1 MSISLTDIGGGQT
14 MVITMPA
21 ELMVKQ
27 LPKPLFE
34 MDGISKRQI
43 EEHYTLYEAYVKKT
57 NEIHSK
63 LRDVSRENVNQNY
76 SELRELR
83 VELSFTLDAVKLHE
97 AYFFN
102 LGGKATKPS
111 SKVTDLVNRSF
122 GSFEAWTTDF
132 KACGMAA
139 RGWVVTAFDFDDN
152 RLHNF
157 ICDSHNTYGIWNA
170 LPVIVLDTYEHS
182 YMIDYGVKRPPY
194 LDAFMQNL
202 NWDEIN
208 KRVDGITISGE
219 PRPSM

>member
-1 MSISLTDIGGGQT
+1 

-21 ELMVKQ
+21 DLTVKQ
-27 LPKPLFE
+27 LPQSLFE
-34 MDGISKRQI
+34 MDGISRRQI
-43 EEHYTLYEAYVKKT
+43 EEHYTLYEGYVKKT
-57 NEIHSK
+57 NEIRSR

-102 LGGKATKPS
+102 LGGSGTHPDNKCI
-111 SKVTDLVNRSF
+111 DLINRSF
-122 GSFEAWTTDF
+122 GSKDAWEMDL

-139 RGWVVTAFDFDDN
+139 RGWAITAFDFDDN

-157 ICDSHNTYGIWNA
+157 IADDHNTYGIWNA
-170 LPVIVLDTYEHS
+170 LPVIVLDTYEHA
-182 YMIDYGVKRPPY
+182 YMIDYGVKRAPY
-194 LDAFMQNL
+194 IDAFMRNI
-202 NWDEIN
+202 NWNEIN
-208 KRVDGITISGE
+208 GRVNGIVIGAE